1 VLKSGMTHLLYTLLE
16 FAIAFAAFMASWYAL
31 QLAAEKLKQ

>member
-1 VLKSGMTHLLYTLLE
+1 MTHIHYALLE
-16 FAIAFAAFMASWYAL
+16 FAIAFAAFMAGWYAL